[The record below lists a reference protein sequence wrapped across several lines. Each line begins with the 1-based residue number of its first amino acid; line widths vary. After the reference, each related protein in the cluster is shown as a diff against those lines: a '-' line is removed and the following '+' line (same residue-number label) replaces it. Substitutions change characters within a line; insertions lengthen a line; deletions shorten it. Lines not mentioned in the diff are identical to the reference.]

1 MFSATAHFVL
11 HASKSALAGKRPV
24 LIGAVSMLACG
35 VVAWTVLAG
44 IGKNAFR
51 ALTRQSAMLAQG
63 QTTAPVELQRYRLLD
78 GIPVEKGH
86 TANPQP
92 VAIMIENLPVTRPQ
106 SGLSGA
112 SIVYEALVEG
122 GATRFLAVY
131 AGAGPLSLSKIG
143 PVRSARSY
151 YLEWASEFGPLYGH
165 AGGSPEALRAILD
178 FHMKD
183 FNGIGREARYFW
195 RDRGLSAPHNLFTSN
210 EFITRALHDM
220 DLTNGRPNFRSW
232 FFKDEVPL
240 AQRPASG
247 QFVRIDFSGLAFQ
260 AEWRYDQATN
270 AYLRLNAGQIHIDT
284 LTGEQLRAKNV
295 IVQVIPP
302 VLAVG
307 EKGRLTLDVHGSGR
321 AFIFRDGQQFTG
333 IWKKA
338 DRLERT
344 LFSDESGNEIQLNR
358 GNTWVEVVP
367 STQKV
372 EAGTL

>member
-1 MFSATAHFVL
+1 M
-11 HASKSALAGKRPV
+11 KSALAGKRPV
-24 LIGAVSMLACG
+24 FIGAVSIVACG
-35 VVAWTVLAG
+35 VLAWIVLAG

-51 ALTRQSAMLAQG
+51 ALTRQSATLAQG
-63 QTTAPVELQRYRLLD
+63 QTTAQAKLQQHRLLD
-78 GIPVEKGH
+78 GMPVEEGR

-112 SIVYEALVEG
+112 SLVYEVLVEG

-131 AGAGPLSLSKIG
+131 AGAGPQSLSKIG

-195 RDRGLSAPHNLFTSN
+195 RNRGLSAPHNLFTSN

-220 DLTNGRPNFRSW
+220 NLTNGRPNFRSW
-232 FFKDEVPL
+232 IFKDEASL
-240 AQRPASG
+240 AQRRASG

-260 AEWRYDQATN
+260 TEWRYDQATN
-270 AYLRLNAGQIHIDT
+270 NYLRFNAGVLHTDA
-284 LTGEQLRAKNV
+284 LSGEQLRAKNV

-321 AFIFRDGQQFTG
+321 AFIFRDGQQLTG
-333 IWKKA
+333 TWRKA
-338 DRLERT
+338 DRLDRT
-344 LFSDESGNEIQLNR
+344 LFFDESGNEIQFDR
-358 GNTWVEVVP
+358 GNTWVEIVP